1 MERYV
6 KSPNAGITGVGSDI
20 CYELYRSGHFR
31 TFDDLPDVL
40 GSFYSSNKSRLAA
53 RTSISGHCMGA

>member
-1 MERYV
+1 MWRYV

-31 TFDDLPDVL
+31 TFDDLPDGRPWL
-40 GSFYSSNKSRLAA
+40 LL
-53 RTSISGHCMGA
+53 

>member
-1 MERYV
+1 MEV
-6 KSPNAGITGVGSDI
+6 CEVANAGITGVGSDI

-40 GSFYSSNKSRLAA
+40 GSFYSNKSRLPA
-53 RTSISGHCMGA
+53 RTSISGHCIAA